1 MLCLVMLSNKYKKYE
16 EEYKYKTLYS
26 IEIKSKIEVY
36 INNIASPLFYSCKTI
51 KCLIRHLIYCI
62 LE

>member
-1 MLCLVMLSNKYKKYE
+1 MLSNKYQKYE
-16 EEYKYKTLYS
+16 KEYKYKTLYS

-36 INNIASPLFYSCKTI
+36 INNIASPLLYSCKTI